1 MAKLIIDTHFTDG
14 KTWVHFDGTNV
25 PKAEWRKRT
34 EHLKAAGFKFNGRE
48 RAWFRKGDCSEQ
60 IKLELDHLD
69 AIKAAEDSHKAPEKQ
84 PEKAPEKTTIT
95 IEQALTD
102 PALMEKLATF
112 CMPKMTKECA
122 QVLLGIVFDSV
133 AQGRYIGGRLNE
145 NVA

>member
-14 KTWVHFDGTNV
+14 KTWVRFEGNNV
-25 PKAEWRKRT
+25 AKAEWRKRT
-34 EHLKAAGFKFNGRE
+34 EYLKAAGFKFNGRE
-48 RAWFRKGDCSEQ
+48 RAWFRKGDSAEQ

-69 AIKAAEDSHKAPEKQ
+69 AIKAAEQSHEKQ

-102 PALMEKLATF
+102 PGLMEKLATY

-145 NVA
+145 NIA

>member
-1 MAKLIIDTHFTDG
+1 MKKFTVNAYYLDGYTH
-14 KTWVHFDGTNV
+14 VSFDGTIARTKWAARTAYLKNQGFR
-25 PKAEWRKRT
+25 WNRT
-34 EHLKAAGFKFNGRE
+34 ESTWMK
-48 RAWFRKGDCSEQ
+48 KGDCAEQ

-69 AIKAAEDSHKAPEKQ
+69 AIRAAEQSHEKQ

-102 PALMEKLATF
+102 PGLMEKLATY

-145 NVA
+145 NIA